1 MPRSIDDTEEDSC
14 ALWIQDLASPE
25 RTLRIPYRTM
35 ATVPSPSG
43 DVPSHAPPVRNVRAS
58 SGGTRGMLCWPEARK
73 ARLARPTQDE
83 GTDDHNC
90 DHSESDTTV
99 ESLFECEPRQQHG
112 EQSLGVQHA
121 AVRESNICVTCTTS
135 REALLC
141 LEDVT
146 PGTFI
151 AAPGA
156 DNSEKQELQPELIAR
171 SKVVADV
178 LEQCPLMGGL
188 RHALETA
195 AITLS
200 DVHAELGEVVAGEK
214 PGRQSDD
221 EIIVFDRTGM
231 ALQDVAAASVVY
243 EKATHSTRFRSMRE
257 SALPTDP
264 GLWRVPVASGL
275 LPAKL

>member
-1 MPRSIDDTEEDSC
+1 
-14 ALWIQDLASPE
+14 
-25 RTLRIPYRTM
+25 
-35 ATVPSPSG
+35 
-43 DVPSHAPPVRNVRAS
+43 
-58 SGGTRGMLCWPEARK
+58 
-73 ARLARPTQDE
+73 
-83 GTDDHNC
+83 
-90 DHSESDTTV
+90 
-99 ESLFECEPRQQHG
+99 
-112 EQSLGVQHA
+112 
-121 AVRESNICVTCTTS
+121 VRESNICVTCTTS

>member
-1 MPRSIDDTEEDSC
+1 
-14 ALWIQDLASPE
+14 
-25 RTLRIPYRTM
+25 
-35 ATVPSPSG
+35 
-43 DVPSHAPPVRNVRAS
+43 
-58 SGGTRGMLCWPEARK
+58 MLCWPEARK

-83 GTDDHNC
+83 GIDDHNC

-99 ESLFECEPRQQHG
+99 ESLFECEPRQQRG
-112 EQSLGVQHA
+112 EQSLGVEHA
-121 AVRESNICVTCTTS
+121 AVRESNICVTFTTS

-151 AAPGA
+151 AVPGA
-156 DNSEKQELQPELIAR
+156 DNPEKQELQPELIAR

-221 EIIVFDRTGM
+221 EIIVFD
-231 ALQDVAAASVVY
+231 
-243 EKATHSTRFRSMRE
+243 STQ
-257 SALPTDP
+257 
-264 GLWRVPVASGL
+264 
-275 LPAKL
+275 